1 MQWAVSC
8 LRFWLLSGGVGEAG
22 PTLGSRLDFHTM
34 STAPCSSSCPSTGG
48 IADSF
53 SICSVGQSG
62 DGGACVF
69 MIRAVRAATAIKQ
82 HIILVIRL
90 LFLTCLLFLSLSYHP
105 VVLCFCSFFPVSVVW
120 CWIQDYQPNPL
131 SLKAILMSDRWIFTN
146 YVVRV
151 YFTPQKDDMLRKQ
164 NVQIDRVWIKRCFH
178 RWRFAWQT
186 IRNPASSLWD
196 SSSSSFAPLIH
207 YFFSDSLSS
216 LSASLSVMKTFHLR
230 RLACPDFLNCI
241 LSLWKNFA
249 HLLSVSYVVSQFL
262 PPPPQYHSSPLSLPL
277 FSIPD
282 FDEFA
287 SPKPRSSL
295 LAFLKKHQ
303 QWTGGG
309 GGGILRL
316 WRAWSKSGSLSLN
329 PASYFA
335 RLNLLTAWV
344 NRFVLDLWT
353 ELRCGLF
360 TPLHGLAVPACFQI
374 GDPWLFPR
382 RCWHSF

>member
-1 MQWAVSC
+1 M
-8 LRFWLLSGGVGEAG
+8 
-22 PTLGSRLDFHTM
+22 
-34 STAPCSSSCPSTGG
+34 
-48 IADSF
+48 
-53 SICSVGQSG
+53 
-62 DGGACVF
+62 
-69 MIRAVRAATAIKQ
+69 
-82 HIILVIRL
+82 IRL

-105 VVLCFCSFFPVSVVW
+105 VVLCFCSFFSVSVAW

-146 YVVRV
+146 YVVRI

-186 IRNPASSLWD
+186 TRNPASSLWD

-262 PPPPQYHSSPLSLPL
+262 PPPPTVSFLSSKP
-277 FSIPD
+277 
-282 FDEFA
+282 
-287 SPKPRSSL
+287 SPFLNPWFWWSVPEAPKFTIG
-295 LAFLKKHQ
+295 FLKKTSAVN
-303 QWTGGG
+303 WWGGG
-309 GGGILRL
+309 VFWDFG
-316 WRAWSKSGSLSLN
+316 A
-329 PASYFA
+329 
-335 RLNLLTAWV
+335 
-344 NRFVLDLWT
+344 LDRNQVVYL
-353 ELRCGLF
+353 
-360 TPLHGLAVPACFQI
+360 
-374 GDPWLFPR
+374 
-382 RCWHSF
+382 